1 MRFDALHDCPAPST
15 CPGRI
20 GKSAVCHGG
29 FYNCVENRKKV
40 EALAEQLGCTFAHA
54 KSLILAGITDIDKL
68 LETRERRLKGIPGI
82 GPKFMEI
89 YWELQE
95 SAEAELIEALA
106 SEKAVQNG

>member
-15 CPGRI
+15 CLGRI
-20 GKSAVCHGG
+20 GKAAVCHGG

-40 EALAEQLGCTFAHA
+40 EVLAEQLGCTFTHA
-54 KSLILAGITDIDKL
+54 KSLILAGITDIEKL
-68 LETRERRLKGIPGI
+68 MATRSRRLKGIPGI

-95 SAEAELIEALA
+95 SAEAESVEALT
-106 SEKAVQNG
+106 SETVVTSG